1 MAKPKKYLDT
11 TWDYRYDDTKLSNH
25 GFHTYPA
32 MMIPQIARRL
42 IETYGKDASVLF
54 DPFVGSGT
62 STLEAK
68 LHPSFKKAYGIDI
81 NPLARLV
88 AKVKATPIKQE
99 SLEEISESLIKKCQ
113 TEKLLL
119 EKSKK
124 KIVTPTFGNIDF
136 WFKPEIIIDLTIIKT
151 NIESIKVKN
160 NKTQQDLIDFCKVA
174 FSEVVR
180 LTSNT
185 RNSEFKLYRMSEKS
199 LLKHNPNTI
208 EEFSKKLR
216 SNVKKFAKFN
226 QDVEKCK
233 IIILDEDSRQKT
245 SIPSH
250 CVDII
255 VSSPPYGDSHTTVAY
270 GQFSRLSLEFLGYEE
285 KSVRKIDKISLGGIP
300 SKTIKHELKS
310 EALSNTIAAI
320 RAKDAKCVQDA
331 ISLFKDLESK
341 ALSRKIAAIRAKDV
355 KRVQEVL
362 SFYEDFNYCVK
373 EIDRVMK
380 VGGFICFVVGNRTV
394 KKVKIPTDEIIV
406 DLFKAQNKYD
416 HIQTIIRN
424 IPNKRMP
431 SKNSPTNVT
440 GMLESTMNEEYIVI
454 LQKLN

>member
-11 TWDYRYDDTKLSNH
+11 SWDYRSDDTKISNH

-42 IETYGKDASVLF
+42 IETYGKDAKVLF

-62 STLEAK
+62 SMLEAK
-68 LHPSFKKAYGIDI
+68 LHPSFEKAYGVDI

-88 AKVKATPIKQE
+88 AKVKATPINQE
-99 SLEEISESLIKKCQ
+99 ILVKVTENLIRKCQ
-113 TEKLLL
+113 EEKLSLNF
-119 EKSKK
+119 SKK
-124 KIVTPTFGNIDF
+124 AIDQHSFKNIDF
-136 WFKPEIIIDLTIIKT
+136 WFKPDVVTDLTIIKN
-151 NIESIKVKN
+151 NIESIEIKN
-160 NKTQQDLIDFCKVA
+160 KETRLDLIDFCKVA

-185 RNSEFKLYRMSEKS
+185 RNSEFKLYRMAEKS

-208 EEFSKKLR
+208 EEFSKKVR
-216 SNVKKFAKFN
+216 SNVKRFEEFNREAK
-226 QDVEKCK
+226 KCK
-233 IIILDEDSRQKT
+233 VILLDEDSREKT
-245 SIPSH
+245 SIPDH

-285 KSVRKIDKISLGGIP
+285 KSVRTIDKVSLGGIP
-300 SKTIKHELKS
+300 SKTVIHDLK
-310 EALSNTIAAI
+310 
-320 RAKDAKCVQDA
+320 
-331 ISLFKDLESK
+331 SK
-341 ALSRKIAAIRAKDV
+341 ALSKTIDLIKAKDA

-362 SFYEDFNYCVK
+362 SFYEDFNHCVK

-380 VGGFICFVVGNRTV
+380 IGGNICFVVGNRTV
-394 KKVKIPTDEIIV
+394 KGVKIPTDEIIV
-406 DLFKAQNKYD
+406 ELFQVQNEYN

-440 GMLESTMNEEYIVI
+440 GILESTMNEEYIVI
-454 LQKLN
+454 LQKKN

>member
-1 MAKPKKYLDT
+1 MVKPKKYLDIS
-11 TWDYRYDDTKLSNH
+11 WDYRYDDTKISNH

-42 IETYGKDASVLF
+42 IETYGKDATILF

-62 STLEAK
+62 SILEAK
-68 LHPSFKKAYGIDI
+68 LHSSFSKAYGIDI

-88 AKVKATPIKQE
+88 AKVKSTPIKQE
-99 SLEEISESLIKKCQ
+99 ILEEITENLIQTCQDKKLSLK
-113 TEKLLL
+113 
-119 EKSKK
+119 KSKK
-124 KIVTPTFGNIDF
+124 KIVTPTFRNIDF
-136 WFKPEIIIDLTIIKT
+136 WFKPDVIIDLTIIKT
-151 NIESIKVKN
+151 NIESIKIKN
-160 NKTQQDLIDFCKVA
+160 KKTQQDIIDFCKVA

-199 LLKHNPNTI
+199 LLKHNPNPI

-216 SNVKKFAKFN
+216 SNVKKFEEFN
-226 QDVEKCK
+226 QEAKKCK
-233 IIILDEDSRQKT
+233 IIILDEDSRQKS
-245 SIPSH
+245 SIKNH

-285 KSVRKIDKISLGGIP
+285 KSVRTIDKISLGGIP
-300 SKTIKHELKS
+300 SKTVIHDLKS
-310 EALSNTIAAI
+310 KALSKTIEEI
-320 RAKDAKCVQDA
+320 KAKDAK
-331 ISLFKDLESK
+331 
-341 ALSRKIAAIRAKDV
+341 
-355 KRVQEVL
+355 RVREVL
-362 SFYEDFNYCVK
+362 SFYEDFNHCVK

-380 VGGFICFVVGNRTV
+380 VGGYICFVVGNRTV
-394 KKVKIPTDEIIV
+394 KKVKIPTDKIIV
-406 DLFKAQNKYD
+406 DLFKAQNKYN

-454 LQKLN
+454 LQKLR

>member
-11 TWDYRYDDTKLSNH
+11 SWDYRYDDTKLSNH

-42 IETYGKDASVLF
+42 IETYGKDAKVMF

-62 STLEAK
+62 SILEAK
-68 LHPSFKKAYGIDI
+68 LHPSFEKAYGIDI
-81 NPLARLV
+81 NPLARLI
-88 AKVKATPIKQE
+88 AKVKATPIEQKT
-99 SLEEISESLIKKCQ
+99 LVEITEILIKKCQ
-113 TEKLLL
+113 DDKLSLNFYKL
-119 EKSKK
+119 EIDK
-124 KIVTPTFGNIDF
+124 PTFRNIDF
-136 WFKPEIIIDLTIIKT
+136 WFKPEVITDLTIIKN
-151 NIESIKVKN
+151 NIESIREKN
-160 NKTQQDLIDFCKVA
+160 KKTQQDLIDFCKVA

-216 SNVKKFAKFN
+216 SNVKKFEGFNKEAK
-226 QDVEKCK
+226 KCK
-233 IIILDEDSRQKT
+233 VILLDEDSREKT
-245 SIPSH
+245 SIPDH

-285 KSVRKIDKISLGGIP
+285 KSVRTIDKVSLGGIP
-300 SKTIKHELKS
+300 SKTVIHDLK
-310 EALSNTIAAI
+310 
-320 RAKDAKCVQDA
+320 
-331 ISLFKDLESK
+331 SK
-341 ALSRKIAAIRAKDV
+341 ALSKTIDLIKAKDA

-362 SFYEDFNYCVK
+362 SFYEDFNHCVK

-380 VGGFICFVVGNRTV
+380 KDSYICFVVGNRTV
-394 KKVKIPTDEIIV
+394 KGVKIPTDEIIV
-406 DLFKAQNKYD
+406 ELFQAQNKYD

-440 GMLESTMNEEYIVI
+440 GILESTMNEEYIVI
-454 LQKLN
+454 LQKMA